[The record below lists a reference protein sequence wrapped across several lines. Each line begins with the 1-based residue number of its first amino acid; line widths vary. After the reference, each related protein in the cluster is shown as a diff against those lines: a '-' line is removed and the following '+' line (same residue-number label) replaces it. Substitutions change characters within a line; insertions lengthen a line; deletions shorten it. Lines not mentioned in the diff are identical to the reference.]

1 MAYPKVWWTDGA
13 RRLDTSW
20 AAGAVGEALSGTVGV
35 SALGKEVGLAVH
47 TRCFPGRVGL
57 QAWVKQR
64 VHAYCA
70 AASPRDHGRLVSVA
84 EKSVA
89 C

>member
-20 AAGAVGEALSGTVGV
+20 AAGAVGEALLGTVGV

-47 TRCFPGRVGL
+47 TTNRAKGL
-57 QAWVKQR
+57 FTSLRK
-64 VHAYCA
+64 
-70 AASPRDHGRLVSVA
+70 
-84 EKSVA
+84 
-89 C
+89 